1 MSKPRA
7 VFHQEQVDSTNNM
20 SSSPRISISSP
31 RMTPTNNN
39 FDHGY
44 HNEVPRRVKHIE
56 GHIMAEIFTS
66 ELGRFQ
72 GYRCVCGK
80 QVAEEEEANSGK
92 PKMFMCCQGNIKL
105 NSASFF
111 GN

>member
-7 VFHQEQVDSTNNM
+7 AFHQEQIDT
-20 SSSPRISISSP
+20 SSMTPSPRISISSP
-31 RMTPTNNN
+31 RFNQNNN
-39 FDHGY
+39 SNSTFDHGY

-80 QVAEEEEANSGK
+80 QVSEDEDSNKK
-92 PKMFMCCQGNIKL
+92 PRMFMCCQGNKYMYTCKL
-105 NSASFF
+105 
-111 GN
+111 

>member
-1 MSKPRA
+1 M
-7 VFHQEQVDSTNNM
+7 TG
-20 SSSPRISISSP
+20 SPRISISAPSF
-31 RMTPTNNN
+31 TQNNPS

-66 ELGRFQ
+66 ELARFQ

-80 QVAEEEEANSGK
+80 QVSEGEGGK
-92 PKMFMCCQGNIKL
+92 NNRPRMFMCCQGKIIE
-105 NSASFF
+105 
-111 GN
+111 